1 MWVWPSGVRATSSE
15 RGVVGSMAEDMGRV
29 RGETAT
35 LRSRASLPA
44 MVLLLFGTLG
54 ISTAYGMLLLLPL
67 YVQKLGGNEADFG
80 IVMASASV
88 TAAVSIGLV
97 IRYPE
102 ALRAN
107 VVLAIAVL
115 LYGFGAAGAALVR
128 GTWLPLIGIGLLLG
142 TAWAVVYAAS
152 PMVMSE
158 MVTDQERVI
167 HFGYLTGTQQLGIGV
182 GPVVAGFLVGG
193 GLGFRGTF
201 FLAGGICVLAAVL
214 VFGVGRLVSDTRKAV
229 SKDTSTFGSETD
241 AEPEQTVSFK
251 TAMGR
256 ILRSETAFWL
266 TMILIFACLFTTL
279 TSFQTTFAAARSL
292 DFSVYF
298 LSYTAAVILS
308 RFGIANFSSRYDT
321 RLVVAVAASVTAL
334 SVASFLLVGSNTV
347 LYGLASG
354 FVGIGYGLALPA
366 AQAQA
371 VNVSEQAVRPRV
383 LPLAG
388 LLFETM
394 ILAFPLLAGWVIA
407 GFGYG
412 AVFVLLV
419 FLCLMQAGL
428 AWERFLATRRVAS
441 PAQSGKSS

>member
-1 MWVWPSGVRATSSE
+1 
-15 RGVVGSMAEDMGRV
+15 MAEDTSEE
-29 RGETAT
+29 RGGAAT
-35 LRSRASLPA
+35 LRSGARLPA
-44 MVLLLFGTLG
+44 MVLLLLGTLG

-67 YVQKLGGNEADFG
+67 YVQRLGGTEADFG
-80 IVMASASV
+80 IVMASATV

-107 VVLAIAVL
+107 MVLAIAVL
-115 LYGFGAAGAALVR
+115 LYGLGAAGAALVS
-128 GTWLPLIGIGLLLG
+128 GTWVPLIGIGLLLG

-158 MVTDQERVI
+158 MVTDRERMT

-201 FLAGGICVLAAVL
+201 LLAGGLCVLAAVL
-214 VFGVGRLVSDTRKAV
+214 VFALGKLVLDTRKAV
-229 SKDTSTFGSETD
+229 SKDTSVPGSVAE
-241 AEPEQTVSFK
+241 AEPGAMVPFRA
-251 TAMGR
+251 AMGR

-279 TSFQTTFAAARSL
+279 TSFQTTFAAERGL
-292 DFSVYF
+292 DFSVYYI
-298 LSYTAAVILS
+298 SYTVAVILS
-308 RFGIANFSSRYDT
+308 RFGIANFAARYDT
-321 RLVVAVAASVTAL
+321 RLVVAMSASVTAL
-334 SVASFLLVGSNTV
+334 SVASFLLVGSNT
-347 LYGLASG
+347 LFYALASG
-354 FVGIGYGLALPA
+354 SVGIGYGLALPA

-371 VNVSEQAVRPRV
+371 VNVSEEAVRPRV

-419 FLCLMQAGL
+419 FLCLVQAGL
-428 AWERFLATRRVAS
+428 AWERFLAKRRDART
-441 PAQSGKSS
+441 ARSGGSA

>member
-1 MWVWPSGVRATSSE
+1 M
-15 RGVVGSMAEDMGRV
+15 
-29 RGETAT
+29 
-35 LRSRASLPA
+35 PA
-44 MVLLLFGTLG
+44 MVLLLLGTLG

-67 YVQKLGGNEADFG
+67 YVQRLGGNEADFG
-80 IVMASASV
+80 VIMASATV

-107 VVLAIAVL
+107 VVLMIAVL
-115 LYGFGAAGAALVR
+115 LYGFGAAGAALAR
-128 GTWLPLIGIGLLLG
+128 DTWLPLVGIGLLLG

-158 MVTDQERVI
+158 MVTDRERVT

-193 GLGFRGTF
+193 WLGFRGTF
-201 FLAGGICVLAAVL
+201 LIAGGICVLAAVL
-214 VFGVGRLVSDTRKAV
+214 VFAVGRLVPDTRKVV
-229 SKDTSTFGSETD
+229 SRDASGSETG
-241 AEPEQTVSFK
+241 AGPVEGGIVPFE

-279 TSFQTTFAAARSL
+279 TSFQTTFAEERGL
-292 DFSVYF
+292 DFSVYY

-308 RFGIANFSSRYDT
+308 RFGIANFAARYDT
-321 RLVVAVAASVTAL
+321 RLVVAVSAGVTAL
-334 SVASFLLVGSNTV
+334 SVASFLLVGSSTL
-347 LYGLASG
+347 LYALASG

-371 VNVSEQAVRPRV
+371 VNVSDRAVRPRV

-394 ILAFPLLAGWVIA
+394 ILAFPLLAGWVIS

-419 FLCLMQAGL
+419 FLCMVQAGL
-428 AWERFLATRRVAS
+428 GWERFLVTRKK
-441 PAQSGKSS
+441 SGMRKD

>member
-1 MWVWPSGVRATSSE
+1 
-15 RGVVGSMAEDMGRV
+15 MAEDVDGE
-29 RGETAT
+29 RGGTAT
-35 LRSRASLPA
+35 LRAGARLPA
-44 MVLLLFGTLG
+44 MVLLLFGSLG

-67 YVQKLGGNEADFG
+67 YVQRLGGNEADFG
-80 IVMASASV
+80 IVMASATV

-107 VVLAIAVL
+107 MVLAIAVL
-115 LYGFGAAGAALVR
+115 LYGLGAAGAALVR
-128 GTWLPLIGIGLLLG
+128 GTWLPLVGIGLLLG

-158 MVTDQERVI
+158 MVTDRERVTQ
-167 HFGYLTGTQQLGIGV
+167 FGYLTGTQQLGIGV
-182 GPVVAGFLVGG
+182 GPVVAGLLVGG
-193 GLGFRGTF
+193 LLGFRGTF
-201 FLAGGICVLAAVL
+201 LLAGGICILAAVL
-214 VFGVGRLVSDTRKAV
+214 VFAVGRLIPDTRKVISKNV
-229 SKDTSTFGSETD
+229 SGSGPVD
-241 AEPEQTVSFK
+241 GGILPFR

-279 TSFQTTFAAARSL
+279 TSFQTTFAGERGL
-292 DFSVYF
+292 DSSVYY
-298 LSYTAAVILS
+298 LSYTVAVILS
-308 RFGIANFSSRYDT
+308 RFGIANFAARYDT
-321 RLVVAVAASVTAL
+321 RLVVAMSASVTAL
-334 SVASFLLVGSNTV
+334 SVASFLLVGSNTL
-347 LYGLASG
+347 LYALASG

-371 VNVSEQAVRPRV
+371 VNVSSEAVRPRV

-394 ILAFPLLAGWVIA
+394 ILAFPLLAGWVIS

-419 FLCLMQAGL
+419 FLCVVQAGL
-428 AWERFLATRRVAS
+428 GWERFLVSRKNR
-441 PAQSGKSS
+441 GMRKD

>member
-1 MWVWPSGVRATSSE
+1 M
-15 RGVVGSMAEDMGRV
+15 
-29 RGETAT
+29 
-35 LRSRASLPA
+35 PA
-44 MVLLLFGTLG
+44 MGLLLVGTLG

-67 YVQKLGGNEADFG
+67 YVQRLGGNEADFG
-80 IVMASASV
+80 VVMASATV

-128 GTWLPLIGIGLLLG
+128 GTWLPLVGIGLLLG

-152 PMVMSE
+152 PMMMSE
-158 MVTDQERVI
+158 MVTDRERVT

-182 GPVVAGFLVGG
+182 GPVVAGSLVGG

-201 FLAGGICVLAAVL
+201 LLAGGICVLAAVL
-214 VFGVGRLVSDTRKAV
+214 LLAVGRLVPDTRKVV
-229 SKDTSTFGSETD
+229 SGDASGSETG
-241 AEPEQTVSFK
+241 AEPLEDGIVPFK

-279 TSFQTTFAAARSL
+279 TSFQTTFAEERGL
-292 DFSVYF
+292 DFSVYY
-298 LSYTAAVILS
+298 LSYTVAVILS
-308 RFGIANFSSRYDT
+308 RFGIANFAARYDT
-321 RLVVAVAASVTAL
+321 RLVVAVSASVTAL
-334 SVASFLLVGSNTV
+334 SVASFLLVGSSTL
-347 LYGLASG
+347 LYALASG

-371 VNVSEQAVRPRV
+371 VNVSEEALRPRV

-394 ILAFPLLAGWVIA
+394 ILAFPLLAGWVIS

-419 FLCLMQAGL
+419 FLCMVQAGL
-428 AWERFLATRRVAS
+428 GWERFLVTRKN
-441 PAQSGKSS
+441 SGTRKG